1 MKRIGRMTNRDMKTR
16 LDEQTIALRAAREF
30 FNGAV
35 VNLGYGMPGLCA
47 NLIPEGRT
55 VYFQSENGVLGY
67 GSLAADED
75 KDYELINAS
84 DQPVTPLPGMSFFD
98 STASFDMIRGGH
110 VDIAVLGAYQVSAKG
125 DLANWGRPGRPAT
138 GMGGGMDLAAGV
150 KRVIITML
158 HTTKEG
164 APRIV
169 KECNY
174 PLTAKQCVSLII
186 TDLAVIEVAEIG
198 LILKETAPGWTVPE
212 IQKLTEAKLIP
223 AKNIK
228 EIQL

>member
-1 MKRIGRMTNRDMKTR
+1 MIKPR

-30 FNGAV
+30 FGGAV

-67 GSLAADED
+67 GSLAADKD

-98 STASFDMIRGGH
+98 SAASFDMIRGGH
-110 VDIAVLGAYQVSAKG
+110 VDIAVLGAYQVSEKG

-169 KECNY
+169 KECTY

-186 TDLAVIEVAEIG
+186 TDLAVIEVTGKG
-198 LILKETAPGWTVPE
+198 LVLKETAPGWTASEV
-212 IQKLTEAKLIP
+212 QRLTEANLVP
-223 AKNIK
+223 AMDIK
-228 EIQL
+228 EIEL